1 MVKSFHWGHLAPY
14 GDGMGLTPLDIQQQ
28 RFRSRFGGGLDK
40 AEVDAFLNLV
50 ATEMEK
56 LVRDNNE
63 LREDQRATRR
73 LLEDYRS
80 REDTLKE
87 TMITAQKVTEEI
99 KRAADKEADI
109 ILGRAELDAERIIER
124 AQDRLTEL
132 LRDIAELKRQR
143 AQFLS
148 QTKAVVDQHRAL
160 LAVADD
166 DEGAHRLEENLA
178 VLRKRVAGGPAPVS
192 QVPHPGKDG

>member
-1 MVKSFHWGHLAPY
+1 
-14 GDGMGLTPLDIQQQ
+14 MGLTPLDIQQQ

-56 LVRDNNE
+56 LVRDNND

-80 REDTLKE
+80 RENTLKD

-99 KRAADKEADI
+99 KRAAEKEADI
-109 ILGRAELDAERIIER
+109 VVGRAELDAERMIER
-124 AQDRLTEL
+124 AQQRLTDL

-148 QTKAVVDQHRAL
+148 QTRAVVDQHRAL
-160 LAVADD
+160 LAVAED

-178 VLRKRVAGGPAPVS
+178 VLRKRVAGVPAVLS
-192 QVPHPGKDG
+192 QVGHPSKDG

>member
-1 MVKSFHWGHLAPY
+1 MP
-14 GDGMGLTPLDIQQQ
+14 LTPLDVQQQ
-28 RFRSRFGGGLDK
+28 RFRTRLGGGLDK

-50 ATEMEK
+50 ANELERLIRENT
-56 LVRDNNE
+56 E

-80 REDTLKE
+80 REEALKE
-87 TMITAQKVTEEI
+87 TMITAQKVTDEI
-99 KRAADKEADI
+99 KRSAEKEADI

-166 DEGAHRLEENLA
+166 DEGGHRLEENLA
-178 VLRKRVAGGPAPVS
+178 VLRKKAVGGPAPVS
-192 QVPHPGKDG
+192 QVPHPAKDG